1 MKHVFANVDV
11 AMCFQFN
18 VDHLKGEGWGMLL
31 IEFYP
36 YTTEQIFKQFL
47 FLFIFQSRH

>member
-1 MKHVFANVDV
+1 MNQVFANVDV

-18 VDHLKGEGWGMLL
+18 VDHLNGNGWGIFL
-31 IEFYP
+31 IDFYH

-47 FLFIFQSRH
+47 FLFIFQSQY